1 MADKGTTPL
10 TAYLISVAVTIM
22 LLGILR
28 TLFMPMPVIASM
40 INTAEQ
46 QACAVQSPAA
56 CHTLHIR
63 QARAWAETGLGITPS
78 NTGTVLDRLSR
89 WIHLIQVKGAAY
101 LIYFVWPRLSW
112 VWAWK
117 NVIGVLGAVAGYVG
131 WESRGV
137 RRDTA
142 SPASAAHARAA
153 RVLMMAALGLVIW
166 GLFMPMMSASPWPAL
181 VGLTLLLTGL
191 SMRIEHIVRST

>member
-10 TAYLISVAVTIM
+10 TAYLISVAVMLM

-28 TLFMPMPVIASM
+28 TLFMPMTAIVAM
-40 INTAEQ
+40 IHTAEQ

-56 CHTLHIR
+56 CHDLHVR
-63 QARAWAETGLGITPS
+63 QARAWAATGIGITPS
-78 NTGTVLDRLSR
+78 NTGTVLDHLSR
-89 WIHLIQVKGAAY
+89 WIHLTQVKGATY
-101 LIYFVWPRLSW
+101 LIYFVWPRLIW

-117 NVIGVLGAVAGYVG
+117 IVIGVLGGIAGYVG

-153 RVLMMAALGLVIW
+153 RALMMAALGLVIW
-166 GLFMPMMSASPWPAL
+166 GLFMPMMSASPWPVL
-181 VGLTLLLTGL
+181 VGLTLLLTGF